1 MNELTGVGQRIR
13 EAREAT
19 GLTQRRTSEILDVS
33 EGTVQAWEY
42 ERANLTLGRAA
53 QLGQL
58 YSVSID
64 WIATGEETNAGDPLL
79 QELKTLVERRSA
91 AKP

>member
-13 EAREAT
+13 EARDGT
-19 GLTQRRTSEILDVS
+19 GLTQLEVCIKLEVS
-33 EGTVQAWEY
+33 LGTVQAWEY
-42 ERANLTLGRAA
+42 EKANLSLSRAL
-53 QLGQL
+53 QLSKL
-58 YSVSID
+58 YNVSID

-79 QELKTLVERRSA
+79 QELRTLVERRSA